1 MAGSLTPASGVAANA
16 LKSRWDSRFTRK
28 PNENRNITKY
38 TTEPEGVDK
47 IGDTLYMRILPTIAA
62 GSLSNS
68 ATGTGL
74 DYDNTEVTR
83 ISATPTFNYSAIR
96 PALTLVERMDSP
108 EEARMLAGYRNQ
120 LLAGIWTSIETTFA
134 QLATGISTQ
143 LGAPT
148 NVTEALFLQAKG
160 LLRGNSKEYGDMEQ
174 GDPSMY
180 FCYDTSQIQYV
191 ESIPAIMHADIRG
204 DKQNPTVSGLVQKGW
219 GFKYTTSTHIYKNAG
234 IAYNMLFTPLAFVL
248 GFNAKPRLLDPQP
261 EEATV
266 RYIAIAD
273 SASAELL
280 DECAVIL
287 RSPV

>member
-16 LKSRWDSRFTRK
+16 LRSRWDSRFTRK

-38 TTEPEGVDK
+38 ATEPEGVDK
-47 IGDTLYMRILPTIAA
+47 IGDTLYMRIIPVVSAS
-62 GSLSNS
+62 SLSNS
-68 ATGTGL
+68 DTGL
-74 DYDNTEVTR
+74 SLTYDNTEITR
-83 ISATPTFNYSAIR
+83 VAATPAFTYSAIR
-96 PALTLVERMDSP
+96 PALTLVERMDNP
-108 EEARMLAGYRNQ
+108 EEAKMLAAYRNQ
-120 LLAGIWTSIETTFA
+120 LLAGLWTGIETVYA
-134 QLATGISTQ
+134 QNATTISTQ

-148 NVTEALFLQAKG
+148 NTTEALFLQAKA
-160 LLRGNSKEYGDMEQ
+160 LLRTSSKEYGDMEQ
-174 GDPSMY
+174 GDPPMY
-180 FCYDTSQIQYV
+180 FFYDVSQIQYV

-204 DKQNPTVSGLVQKGW
+204 DKTNPTVNGLVQKGW
-219 GFKYTTSTHIYKNAG
+219 GFRYSASGNIYKNAG
-234 IAYNMLFTPLAFVL
+234 IAYNILHTKLAFVL

-273 SASAELL
+273 SASTELL